1 MTSPKIPIAA
11 ITTVRNDDLFLPKW
25 ISYYGSA
32 FGFRNLYIFLDGHDQ
47 VKPDCDG
54 AELVNFIQLP
64 FQPLERAK
72 ADRRRARIMSHLAR
86 GLFWLYD
93 SVLAMDVDEFL
104 VVDPQINTPLADY
117 LHQQNGRPTLSGLGL
132 DVGQH
137 MSKEQALDPS
147 QAFLKQRKHAQLS
160 SRYTKPIVA
169 NQPVTWG
176 SGMHRVK
183 GGNFYIDPNLY
194 LFHFGMVDFLRSTD
208 KTSDADRLAAGW
220 ESHLQRR
227 HSLFKIIT
235 HTEPQCWDSCI
246 DTARTTQQ
254 RKRQLFSWNKPK
266 LLAQD
271 QVVIIPDRFQD
282 LI

>member
-104 VVDPQINTPLADY
+104 VVDPQINTPLAEY
-117 LHQQNGRPTLSGLGL
+117 LHQQKGRPTLSGLGL
-132 DVGQH
+132 DVGQN

-147 QAFLKQRKHAQLS
+147 QAFLKQRKHAHLS

-183 GGNFYIDPNLY
+183 GKNFHIDPNLY

-220 ESHLQRR
+220 ENHLQRR

-246 DTARTTQQ
+246 DAARKTQQ
-254 RKRQLFSWNKPK
+254 RKRQLFSWNKPR
-266 LLAQD
+266 LLAKD

>member
-104 VVDPQINTPLADY
+104 VVDPQINTPLAEY
-117 LHQQNGRPTLSGLGL
+117 LHQQKGRPTLSGLGL
-132 DVGQH
+132 DVGQN

-147 QAFLKQRKHAQLS
+147 QAFLKQRKHAHLS

-183 GGNFYIDPNLY
+183 GENFYIDPNLY

-220 ESHLQRR
+220 ENHLQRR

-235 HTEPQCWDSCI
+235 HTESQCWDSCI
-246 DTARTTQQ
+246 DTARKTQQ
-254 RKRQLFSWNKPK
+254 RKRQLFSWNKPTS
-266 LLAQD
+266 LAKD
-271 QVVIIPDRFQD
+271 QVIIIPDRFQD

>member
-104 VVDPQINTPLADY
+104 VVDPQINTPLAEY
-117 LHQQNGRPTLSGLGL
+117 LHQQKGRPTLSGLGL
-132 DVGQH
+132 DVGQN

-147 QAFLKQRKHAQLS
+147 QAFLKQRKHAHLS

-183 GGNFYIDPNLY
+183 GKNFHIDPNLY

-220 ESHLQRR
+220 ENHLQRR

-246 DTARTTQQ
+246 DTARKTQQ
-254 RKRQLFSWNKPK
+254 RKRQLFSWNKPR
-266 LLAQD
+266 LLAKD